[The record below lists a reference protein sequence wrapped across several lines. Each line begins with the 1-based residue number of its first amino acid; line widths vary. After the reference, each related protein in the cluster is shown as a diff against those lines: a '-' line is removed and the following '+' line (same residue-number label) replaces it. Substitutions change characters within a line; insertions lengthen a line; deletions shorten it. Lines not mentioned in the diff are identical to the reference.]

1 MTAPGET
8 GGDGAGMALRL
19 QGVSV
24 AYGDRPALDGVSL
37 AVRRGE
43 RVALVGPSGAGKST
57 LLGLGNGTVA
67 PTGGRVEVLGVD
79 PAAASPRALRALR
92 GEIGSV
98 HQQLNLIGPLRV
110 VHNVNA
116 GRLGTWSRL
125 RALRSL
131 VRPQQIGEARAA
143 LERVGIAPYLHV
155 RTDRLSG
162 GEQQRVALARVLVQ
176 DPALVLADEPVA
188 SLDPARAEEVMR
200 LLCGLLD
207 QQSGERRTLVVSL
220 HDFDLAVRHCD
231 RVVGLRQGR
240 VILDLAVGE
249 VGEGTRERIYDLT
262 PDT

>member
-1 MTAPGET
+1 MPPGE
-8 GGDGAGMALRL
+8 AGRDDAGVVLRL

-24 AYGDRPALDGVSL
+24 AYGDRLALDGVTLS
-37 AVRRGE
+37 VRRGE

-57 LLGLGNGTVA
+57 LLGLGNGTVT
-67 PTGGRVEVLGVD
+67 PTEGCLEVLGVD
-79 PAAASPRALRALR
+79 PTAAAPGALRALR
-92 GEIGSV
+92 GRIGSV
-98 HQQLNLIGPLRV
+98 HQQLNLVGPLQV

-131 VRPQQIGEARAA
+131 VRPLQVDEARAA
-143 LERVGIAPYLHV
+143 LERVGIAPYLHM

-176 DPALVLADEPVA
+176 DPDLVLADEPVA
-188 SLDPARAEEVMR
+188 SLDPARAEEVMS

-207 QQSGERRTLVVSL
+207 QQTGERRTLVVSL

-240 VILDLAVGE
+240 VVLDVAVE
-249 VGEGTRERIYDLT
+249 DVGEGTRERIYDLA